1 MYECSVSY
9 VWVKAE
15 IKLWSGRF
23 LLFYFT
29 VTKPYD
35 NTRGLRIK
43 QSDGKYV
50 RFGYAETS
58 FNLLEKQRMSLLES
72 A

>member
-50 RFGYAETS
+50 RFIYAEALFILTEM
-58 FNLLEKQRMSLLES
+58 LEKSLL
-72 A
+72 

>member
-1 MYECSVSY
+1 MC
-9 VWVKAE
+9 WLKAE
-15 IKLWSGRF
+15 VKLWSGRF
-23 LLFYFT
+23 LLFYFRAT
-29 VTKPYD
+29 RKYD
-35 NTRGLRIK
+35 NTRSLRIK

>member
-1 MYECSVSY
+1 MHECSVSY

-50 RFGYAETS
+50 RSQYAGA
-58 FNLLEKQRMSLLES
+58 FFILLEKQEISLL
-72 A
+72 